1 MSKKGRYIEHPE
13 YTEISGGLFFSEDLE
28 IKEAVVEK
36 LKEKYRGIAEA
47 LRQERLHFTVPRELE
62 TLNNASALFT
72 TPIPTP
78 TPPPP
83 TPSFSSMS
91 EREII
96 RYYDSISI
104 EF

>member
-13 YTEISGGLFFSEDLE
+13 YTEISGGLFFSEE
-28 IKEAVVEK
+28 VKNREEGIEK
-36 LKEKYRGIAEA
+36 LKERYRGIAEA
-47 LRQERLHFTVPRELE
+47 LKQGRLHFTVPRELE
-62 TLNNASALFT
+62 TLNGATALFT
-72 TPIPTP
+72 APIP

>member
-13 YTEISGGLFFSEDLE
+13 YTEISGGLFFSEEVKNREEE
-28 IKEAVVEK
+28 IEK
-36 LKEKYRGIAEA
+36 LRIKFAA
-47 LRQERLHFTVPRELE
+47 
-62 TLNNASALFT
+62 
-72 TPIPTP
+72 PIPTP

>member
-13 YTEISGGLFFSEDLE
+13 YTEISGGLFFSEEVKNREEE
-28 IKEAVVEK
+28 IEK
-36 LKEKYRGIAEA
+36 LKERYREIA
-47 LRQERLHFTVPRELE
+47 E

-72 TPIPTP
+72 TP